1 MIAIKAM
8 ISEQSLES
16 RVKSEIVNSVSVLHY
31 IYLIDILS

>member
-16 RVKSEIVNSVSVLHY
+16 RVKNEIVNSVSVLHY